1 MNKTTWVV
9 LFFAIL
15 ASLPSFAAAQ
25 SRSILMKALHS
36 EDSEV
41 IAAARLLQERG
52 LLRSTEKRSSTKAS
66 SLAFSSADC
75 TMTFR
80 QHVLNTALARNLT
93 KGLVPK
99 QVQELVATFEAAGVR
114 LKGKIDGP
122 LFVNP
127 SFDALVELRL
137 VRENVLDVLVVK
149 SKVGW
154 FDMKRF
160 AGFVYAYVEGSIR
173 QHFGQ
178 FADCRDM
185 GAADD
190 GTYVIRVTFKPAGF
204 APFVGDHAK
213 LTAVKTGAGELRLAV
228 HLKR

>member
-1 MNKTTWVV
+1 MKKKMWVV
-9 LFFAIL
+9 LLFVL
-15 ASLPSFAAAQ
+15 LGTMPSFLIAQ
-25 SRSILMKALHS
+25 SRSILMSALHS
-36 EDSEV
+36 EDAEV
-41 IAAARLLQERG
+41 IAAAQLLQERG
-52 LLRSTEKRSSTKAS
+52 LLRSTKNDSVKAS

-93 KGLVPK
+93 KGFIPK
-99 QVQELVATFEAAGVR
+99 QVQELAATFEPAGVR

-137 VRENVLDVLVVK
+137 VRENVLDVVVVK

-154 FDMKRF
+154 FDMRRF
-160 AGFVYAYVEGSIR
+160 AGFVYAYVEGSIK
-173 QHFGQ
+173 QQFGQ

-190 GTYVIRVTFKPAGF
+190 GSYVIRVTFKPAGF